1 MKRER
6 LIFVFLAA
14 MLAPLPLL
22 ARAQDQIAEPNQP
35 RWDNAPRIP
44 DTPVVDQYGHKLKFY
59 SDLVKGKTVAI
70 NFIFT
75 NCLTVCPMLT
85 AIFRKAQ
92 QDLAEHAGRDVY
104 FISISVDPVNDRP
117 ENLKEYTAK
126 FEAGPGWIFVT
137 GKKSE
142 IDRLVKALG
151 AYAGNKNDHSPAVLV
166 GNDNSKRW
174 TRIYA
179 LSGETA
185 LVKTIREAQR

>member
-1 MKRER
+1 MKLER
-6 LIFVFLAA
+6 LILVFLAA
-14 MLAPLPLL
+14 LLTALPML
-22 ARAQDQIAEPNQP
+22 ARAQEQTGEPNKAQ
-35 RWDNAPRIP
+35 WDSAPRIP
-44 DTPVVDQYGHKLKFY
+44 DTPVVDQYGHELKFY

-75 NCLTVCPMLT
+75 NCLAVCPMLT

-92 QDLAEHAGRDVY
+92 QDLAEHARRDVY
-104 FISISVDPVNDRP
+104 FISISVDPANDRP
-117 ENLKEYTAK
+117 ENLKEYAAK
-126 FEAGPGWIFVT
+126 FEAGPGWTFVT

-151 AYAGNKNDHSPAVLV
+151 AYAGNKSDHSPVVLV